1 MTQISFIREEARN
14 KGSKRTIKL
23 PAILAGEMLQFTRDH
38 DKLKGVIS
46 QYGEFNG
53 VTVLNNGAVDVEISL
68 DFAEGKTYPVPAA
81 ASVGLDEVTF
91 QGFNIVN
98 LDAVNPTIAN
108 KITVT
113 ATFERSELREKMRT
127 KKEIFRGSF

>member
-23 PAILAGEMLQFTRDH
+23 PAIPASGMLQFTRDH
-38 DKLKGVIS
+38 DKLKGVIN

-53 VTVLNNGAVDVEISL
+53 ITILNNGAVDIEISL
-68 DFAEGKTYPVPAA
+68 DFAEGKTYPVPGA
-81 ASVGLDEVTF
+81 ASIGLDEVTF

-98 LDAVNPTIAN
+98 LDAVNPTISN

-113 ATFERSELREKMRT
+113 ATFERSMLREKMRT
-127 KKEIFRGSF
+127 KKEIFRGVL

>member
-23 PAILAGEMLQFTRDH
+23 PAIPASGMLQYTRDN

-53 VTVLNNGAVDVEISL
+53 ISVLNNGAVDIEIAL
-68 DFAEGKTYPVPAA
+68 DFAEAKTYPVPGA
-81 ASVGLDEVTF
+81 ASIGMDEVTF

-113 ATFERSELREKMRT
+113 ATFERSTLREKMRT
-127 KKEIFRGSF
+127 KKEIFKGGF